1 MGSAKLTGKV
11 KSDNYAYNCYGIG
24 FNLLSQF
31 SLPGGSS
38 AKNVI
43 TFGVENTSS
52 VHIDKYK
59 KNDVED
65 KCSIKFTESEKK
77 ICIKSAL

>member
-1 MGSAKLTGKV
+1 MGSVKLTGKV
-11 KSDNYAYNCYGIG
+11 ESDNYAYNCYDIG
-24 FNLLSQF
+24 FNSLSQF

-38 AKNVI
+38 GKNVI
-43 TFGVENTSS
+43 TFGVDNTSS

-65 KCSIKFTESEKK
+65 KGSINFTESEKK

>member
-1 MGSAKLTGKV
+1 MGSVKFTVKV
-11 KSDNYAYNCYGIG
+11 ESDNYAYNYYGIG
-24 FNLLSQF
+24 LNLLSQF

-65 KCSIKFTESEKK
+65 KCSIKFAESEKK
-77 ICIKSAL
+77 DLY